1 MAVFSNAAHVKYLKI
16 IRIRSILARLYVAL
30 IRRPPLRM
38 KNSHIEGMK
47 HQNYFNYMHSDLNEN
62 HIVLELGMK
71 FYCLSHLPKL
81 ITCIGTH
88 SVNKAHESIS
98 SLKSIDAKTTFSLKL
113 LFSLDQ
119 YHLLFGETSASVSKV
134 LLHICMY
141 RVNEFCWTQ
150 LFCYPR

>member
-1 MAVFSNAAHVKYLKI
+1 M
-16 IRIRSILARLYVAL
+16 ARLYVAL
-30 IRRPPLRM
+30 IRRLLLRM
-38 KNSHIEGMK
+38 KKSHIKGMK
-47 HQNYFNYMHSDLNEN
+47 HQMYFNYVHSDLNEN
-62 HIVLELGMK
+62 RIVLELGMK
-71 FYCLSHLPKL
+71 FYCLRLLPKL

-98 SLKSIDAKTTFSLKL
+98 SLTKIGAKTTFSLKL
-113 LFSLDQ
+113 LFSWDQ
-119 YHLLFGETSASVSKV
+119 YHLLFCETSASVSKV